1 VILTIIILSIL
12 TLTLG
17 YGVYNLLGKL
27 EVYEDAIDASDKGLI
42 EIQESL
48 RAILSRIRAIDNKG
62 IFENDDEVGQ
72 TFKQIA
78 DVIKSIEEKD
88 E

>member
-1 VILTIIILSIL
+1 MILTIIILSIL

-48 RAILSRIRAIDNKG
+48 RTILSRIRAIDNKG

>member
-1 VILTIIILSIL
+1 MILTIIILSIL